1 VNEVLLE
8 VGFYGPRPKQGFKL
22 RLLVSLDTLL
32 QNLFTPS
39 VVFIHVFNFILKAM
53 VGALLNV
60 SPGWSNWI
68 HIDDVDKPSAGSV
81 DRRCPYRSV
90 VPIGSDCV

>member
-1 VNEVLLE
+1 MCDQ
-8 VGFYGPRPKQGFKL
+8 VGPIG
-22 RLLVSLDTLL
+22 
-32 QNLFTPS
+32 
-39 VVFIHVFNFILKAM
+39 
-53 VGALLNV
+53 
-60 SPGWSNWI
+60 I